1 MRILVTRFD
10 LPRQEHKWEKEVGGR
25 KIFNWDGAITLV
37 NQGWMM
43 IMAMTMIIMTMIMMM
58 MLMMRK
64 EV

>member
-10 LPRQEHKWEKEVGGR
+10 LPRQENKWEKEVGGK

-43 IMAMTMIIMTMIMMM
+43 IMTMTMILVMLMMIM

-64 EV
+64 GV

>member
-25 KIFNWDGAITLV
+25 KMLNWDGAITLV

-43 IMAMTMIIMTMIMMM
+43 IMSMTMIMVMLVLIMM
-58 MLMMRK
+58 MIMRK

>member
-10 LPRQEHKWEKEVGGR
+10 LPRQEYKWEKEVGGK

-43 IMAMTMIIMTMIMMM
+43 IMTMIMVMAMLIMMM